1 MQNQFEK
8 TEPLILVQAGSEQD
22 PKATSDYYI
31 AEEGTQIIPA
41 Y

>member
-1 MQNQFEK
+1 MQNHVQQ
-8 TEPLILVQAGSEQD
+8 TELILVQAGSAQD
-22 PKATSDYYI
+22 PDATSDYYI